1 MQVTHTKIINQKKQS
16 LMKKILFLVAVVL
29 FQVTAFAQD
38 VWKSDKAHSQ
48 LTFSIVHKGLSDVM
62 GLFKDF
68 STTITSAKPDFSDAV
83 IEMTADVA
91 SINTGV
97 EMRDNHLKT
106 PDFFDATAFPTLT
119 FKSKSLQ
126 KTGTDKY
133 TLTGDLT
140 LHGVTKP
147 VTMNL
152 WYRGTSTNPQNNK
165 MTSGFQLTGTIK
177 RSDFNIGA
185 KFPAA
190 MLTDEVAI
198 KADGEFNKQ

>member
-1 MQVTHTKIINQKKQS
+1 
-16 LMKKILFLVAVVL
+16 MKKILILSTVVL
-29 FQVTAFAQD
+29 FQLSAMAQD
-38 VWKSDKAHSQ
+38 AWKSDKAHSQ
-48 LTFSIVHKGLSDVM
+48 LTFSVLHMGLSDVM

-68 STTITSAKPDFSDAV
+68 NATITSAKPDFSDAV

-106 PDFFDATAFPTLT
+106 ADFFDVATFPTMT
-119 FKSKSLQ
+119 YKSTSVQ
-126 KTGTDKY
+126 KAGADKY
-133 TLTGDLT
+133 TVTGDLT

-147 VTMNL
+147 VTMDL
-152 WYRGTSTNPQNNK
+152 WYRGTSTNPKDKK

-177 RSDFNIGA
+177 RTDFGIGA

-190 MLTDEVAI
+190 MLSDEVAI
-198 KADGEFNKQ
+198 KANGEFGKQ